1 MSREYSSGSI
11 KLLFSSPI
19 SSLQIILGKYFSMLI
34 YGLIMM
40 GSVLVLVVVAFF
52 SIKDFDLSLVLSGWL
67 GLYLL
72 MATYAAIG
80 LFMSTLTSYQIIAAL
95 GTLTFISFLNF
106 IGSLWQHIEG
116 VREVMYW
123 FSLKGRADE
132 SIRGLICSEDI
143 LYFILVSGMFLG
155 FSVLKLQFAAEAD
168 VKLTI
173 EEFILLNM
181 IKMHTDQIL
190 QNIAIA
196 TGKNKSVVMRM
207 IDSLEQKGLAR
218 RTVNPD
224 DRRENLLSIT
234 ERGAEVLSQYKEIE
248 KRVSAELLSGIPAD
262 KIACFFEVAD
272 AVSRKAR
279 GK

>member
-1 MSREYSSGSI
+1 MSEELLITNVG
-11 KLLFSSPI
+11 KLRN
-19 SSLQIILGKYFSMLI
+19 
-34 YGLIMM
+34 
-40 GSVLVLVVVAFF
+40 
-52 SIKDFDLSLVLSGWL
+52 
-67 GLYLL
+67 LL
-72 MATYAAIG
+72 
-80 LFMSTLTSYQIIAAL
+80 
-95 GTLTFISFLNF
+95 
-106 IGSLWQHIEG
+106 HP
-116 VREVMYW
+116 
-123 FSLKGRADE
+123 
-132 SIRGLICSEDI
+132 
-143 LYFILVSGMFLG
+143 
-155 FSVLKLQFAAEAD
+155 VLKLQFAAEAD

-181 IKMHTDQIL
+181 IEMHTDQIL